1 MECKQFIAVSIVLQ
15 CFHSFTIHTK
25 HSSSFKLIYCKLPFT
40 LNWLTEDLMQSAM
53 LLCSPT
59 VLYYDNSIND
69 YIQVLDFK
77 ESFLIK
83 MLYCHL
89 KSSDLHVMYKWTHLH
104 VMWIY
109 LFVFVCFA
117 KKLYPLACK
126 ANCIIFTIEGKKSGV
141 YALLALKKKLLNK
154 LKSSFFFNDS
164 L

>member
-1 MECKQFIAVSIVLQ
+1 MYRSTKWNVNSSLQFLLFFSVSIHLR
-15 CFHSFTIHTK
+15 FTLNTHL
-25 HSSSFKLIYCKLPFT
+25 HLDSFKPPFT
-40 LNWLTEDLMQSAM
+40 LNWLIEDLMQSAM

-77 ESFLIK
+77 ESLLIK

-126 ANCIIFTIEGKKSGV
+126 ANCIIFTIEGKKIRSVCSPGI
-141 YALLALKKKLLNK
+141 
-154 LKSSFFFNDS
+154 
-164 L
+164 